1 MSVARASARAAN
13 QLKPSLTVGLLT
25 QTMNKRTILL
35 TALSLSIGWGIRGNY
50 GHEIGAMIPGV
61 LAAIAVVLCIDRE
74 DWHRRVAYF
83 GMFGA
88 IGWSFGGSMSYGQVI
103 AYTHSGH
110 SPTQIFGFASLFLIG
125 FLWGAVGGA
134 GTALPAVLTR
144 ERLTEFFTPLIA
156 IFVVWFAQDKFE
168 AWMEP
173 VNADFRQESI
183 LYWYDSDWLASL
195 TAIATILILAA
206 IQRRITEAGKLILFM
221 AIGWFVA
228 FVLLVPVLDLRMTP
242 PRGDNWAGCVG
253 MVAGMLAYFE
263 WRKLRALT
271 LASLICGFF
280 GGFGFASGQLSKLMW
295 IKTGWQT
302 NWHSVLEQSYGFIN
316 GLGVAVAMLL
326 LAARTPRVS
335 DEPRE
340 RRWTEEFAIGFVLL
354 GVTWLNLIRN
364 PEAWLKA
371 KTVPETIL
379 KLSAFTWFH
388 LAYLALSSVVIWL
401 LLRHRKQPLAFLPT
415 NWLGRGQ
422 LLYLVFLWWMVVGN
436 FDRSVVNFAPQRL
449 ITEGVIFLN
458 ATICTL
464 ILLSGFPAK
473 VPAVEPETEQVP
485 FGLLLKKAVTV
496 GVLATVISLLAD
508 WGLTRAMFGNEL
520 AGFSAKHIRFGP
532 DATATTEK
540 PKAGQP
546 HP

>member
-1 MSVARASARAAN
+1 M
-13 QLKPSLTVGLLT
+13 QL
-25 QTMNKRTILL
+25 NFDKRTILL

-61 LAAIAVVLCIDRE
+61 LAAIAVVLAVDRP
-74 DWHRRVAYF
+74 DWHRRIVYF

-88 IGWSFGGSMSYGQVI
+88 IGWSFGGGMSYGQVI

-110 SPTQIFGFASLFLIG
+110 SPTQLYGFASLFLIG

-134 GTALPAVLTR
+134 GTALPAVLSR
-144 ERLTEFFTPLIA
+144 DRLTEFFTPLIA
-156 IFVVWFAQDKFE
+156 VFAVWMAQGKVE
-168 AWMEP
+168 SWLEP
-173 VNADFRQESI
+173 VNSDFRQEGL

-206 IQRRITEAGKLILFM
+206 IRRRLDEASKLMLCM
-221 AIGWFVA
+221 AAGWFAA
-228 FVLLVPVLDLRMTP
+228 FVLLVPVLGIRMTP
-242 PRGDNWAGCVG
+242 PRGDNWAGSVG
-253 MVAGMLAYFE
+253 MVAGMLVYFE

-271 LASLICGFF
+271 LASLICGFV
-280 GGFGFASGQLSKLMW
+280 GGFGFASGQLTKLMW

-302 NWHSVLEQSYGFIN
+302 NWHSVLEQTYGFIN
-316 GLGVAVAMLL
+316 GLGVAIAMLL

-340 RRWTEEFAIGFVLL
+340 RRWTEDFALCFVLL

-371 KTVPETIL
+371 KTFPETIL
-379 KLSAFTWFH
+379 HLSAFTWFH
-388 LAYLALSSVVIWL
+388 LAYAVLSAVVIWL
-401 LLRHRKQPLAFLPT
+401 LLRHRRQPLAFIPT

-422 LLYLVFLWWMVVGN
+422 LLYLVFLWWIVIGN

-464 ILLSGFPAK
+464 ILLSG
-473 VPAVEPETEQVP
+473 VPATVAVAEAETEKDP
-485 FGLLLKKAVTV
+485 FGALLKKAVAV
-496 GVLATVISLLAD
+496 GMLATVISLLAD
-508 WGLTRAMFGNEL
+508 WGLTRVMFGNEL

-540 PKAGQP
+540 PAAGQP

>member
-1 MSVARASARAAN
+1 M
-13 QLKPSLTVGLLT
+13 QL
-25 QTMNKRTILL
+25 NFDKRTVFL

-50 GHEIGAMIPGV
+50 GHEIGAMIPGA
-61 LAAIAVVLCIDRE
+61 LAAMAVVLAVDRD
-74 DWHRRVAYF
+74 DWHRRIAYF
-83 GMFGA
+83 AMFGA

-110 SPTQIFGFASLFLIG
+110 SATQLYGFASLFLIG
-125 FLWGAVGGA
+125 FLWAAIGGA
-134 GTALPAVLTR
+134 GTALPAVLNR
-144 ERLTEFFTPLIA
+144 DRLTEFFMPLIA
-156 IFVVWFAQDKFE
+156 VFAVWMAQGKFE
-168 AWMEP
+168 TRMEP
-173 VNADFRQESI
+173 ANSDFRQEGW

-195 TAIATILILAA
+195 TAIASILILAA
-206 IQRRITEAGKLILFM
+206 FRRRIDEASKLILFM
-221 AIGWFVA
+221 AVGWFVA
-228 FVLLVPVLDLRMTP
+228 FVLLVPVLGWRMTP

-253 MVAGMLAYFE
+253 MVAGMLIYFE

-280 GGFGFASGQLSKLMW
+280 GGFGFASGQLSKLIW

-302 NWHSVLEQSYGFIN
+302 NWHSVLEQTYGFIN
-316 GLGVAVAMLL
+316 GIGLAVAMLL
-326 LAARTPRVS
+326 LAARVPQVN
-335 DEPRE
+335 DEKRE
-340 RRWTEEFAIGFVLL
+340 RRWTENFAVGFVLL
-354 GVTWLNLIRN
+354 GVTWLNLVRN
-364 PEAWLKA
+364 PEAWTKA
-371 KTVPETIL
+371 KTFPETIL

-388 LAYLALSSVVIWL
+388 LAYLALSAVMIWL
-401 LLRHRKQPLAFLPT
+401 LLRHRKQPLAFVPT

-464 ILLSGFPAK
+464 ILLSALPAK
-473 VPAVEPETEQVP
+473 ITPVEPQTEKIE
-485 FGLLLKKAVTV
+485 FGVLLKKAVAI
-496 GVLATVISLLAD
+496 GLLFTVISLLAD
-508 WGLTRAMFGNEL
+508 WGITRAMYGSEQ

-532 DATATTEK
+532 DATATAEK